1 MEEEFVIVTY
11 TIIRSIISSKKCVLC
26 ARPIQVHPHP
36 EQWAA
41 DDAAPGEQW
50 GARRPAQGSYP
61 SRGPFCRSRDSNP
74 CPWATSPALH
84 TPGHG
89 RPWKDEALHGFPC
102 HPFAGA
108 MLIFS
113 TYIDQ
118 ILYMCRHDEISSNVR
133 FAGMGCPPAQHLI
146 LVIGNNFLGCWK
158 WLLGLKRF
166 SMYWYDVWRYDALM
180 PRVKYRYL

>member
-1 MEEEFVIVTY
+1 MWWKKKNFSFVTY
-11 TIIRSIISSKKCVLC
+11 TIVRSIISSKKCVLC
-26 ARPIQVHPHP
+26 TRPIQVHPHP
-36 EQWAA
+36 EQWVA
-41 DDAAPGEQW
+41 DDAAPGEQL

-74 CPWATSPALH
+74 RPWATSPALH

-89 RPWKDEALHGFPC
+89 RPWKDEALHGFAC

-113 TYIDQ
+113 TPIKF
-118 ILYMCRHDEISSNVR
+118 LYMCRHDEISSNVR

-146 LVIGNNFLGCWK
+146 LVIGNNFLGCWSGC
-158 WLLGLKRF
+158 WGWNDSLCIDMMCDGTMHRCH
-166 SMYWYDVWRYDALM
+166 A
-180 PRVKYRYL
+180 

>member
-11 TIIRSIISSKKCVLC
+11 TIIRSIISSKQCVLC
-26 ARPIQVHPHP
+26 TRPIQVHPHP

-41 DDAAPGEQW
+41 DDAAPGEQL

-89 RPWKDEALHGFPC
+89 RPWKDEALHGFAC

-113 TYIDQ
+113 TYIDR
-118 ILYMCRHDEISSNVR
+118 ILYMCIYFVYQLEREI
-133 FAGMGCPPAQHLI
+133 PPAQHLI
-146 LVIGNNFLGCWK
+146 LVIGNNFLGCWSGC
-158 WLLGLKRF
+158 W
-166 SMYWYDVWRYDALM
+166 VWNDSQCIDMMCDGTMHRCHA
-180 PRVKYRYL
+180 

>member
-1 MEEEFVIVTY
+1 MEEEEFVIVTY

-26 ARPIQVHPHP
+26 TRPIQVHPHP

-41 DDAAPGEQW
+41 DDAAPGEQL
-50 GARRPAQGSYP
+50 GALRPTQGSYP

-74 CPWATSPALH
+74 PPWATSPTLH

-89 RPWKDEALHGFPC
+89 RPWKDEALHGFAC

-113 TYIDQ
+113 TSIKF
-118 ILYMCRHDEISSNVR
+118 LYMCRHDQLEREIRRYGVST
-133 FAGMGCPPAQHLI
+133 GPAF
-146 LVIGNNFLGCWK
+146 NFGDRKQLSGLLK

-166 SMYWYDVWRYDALM
+166 SMYWYDVWRYDASM